1 MMEALGEVRDEDK
14 LEEIVEKSKA
24 FANAAPI
31 DELVDKQHDLVETQ
45 KELNKTIQEVL
56 RRVPEK

>member
-1 MMEALGEVRDEDK
+1 MMEALGEVRDDDK
-14 LEEIVEKSKA
+14 VEEIVEKSKA

-31 DELVDKQHDLVETQ
+31 DELIYKQHDLVETQ
-45 KELNKTIQEVL
+45 KELNKTIQGVL